1 MKTLK
6 EKKLLVR
13 MQQRIG
19 EPVDQKLLDEI
30 AEEEAK
36 IQQVAE
42 SRRNAFQSMF
52 AGLSNDI
59 GKLMA
64 DEKKKT
70 AEEQAILDRFAST
83 LSKIDEIKAA
93 QSISEQPQVTIP
105 EEVADGQL
113 EKVLDEIVEEVELTE
128 KSAILAPI
136 EEPTLAKEAAKKIS
150 KEAPPSVFVQPEPA
164 ATGRDLADI
173 QRKLKLLEGWV
184 SKISMTGPG
193 GGAVWLKDLDDV
205 ARSSVIGAADGDVLT
220 YNASTKKW
228 IANPITITA
237 NGVVGTLDQVTTA
250 GNTTNNNIIVGD
262 VLPSTNLMYSLGSDT
277 QRWESLWVGANS
289 ITFSD
294 TLGGPDQVL
303 SLSNQVFYI
312 TQGGGSNTTFNANAG
327 FNAGGIILQ
336 NYTMQLANTTQDL
349 VIGSASVDTSV
360 IINQN
365 LLVNATITFSDM
377 TTQNTAATQADWTEA
392 NTSKLSFIKNKPTIP
407 DIGPIEEALIV
418 SGEPMGHDDKTQ
430 SSISF
435 NESTRTFTI
444 APVGASFD
452 VWVTGTK
459 HTFTTAQTVTI
470 PDTTGLYYI
479 YFDENGLGV
488 QADYFTWES
497 QAPTALL
504 YWNGVTNKAPY
515 FADERHGTTL
525 DWQTHEYLHRTRGA
539 VIAQGFAI
547 GNYTIGGS
555 VQCDIGNGTF
565 FDEDLQVDVVHSN
578 TPVINTW
585 QQDLQGPAQIPMF
598 YLSGTSW
605 VRDEPTNYPVKQGVS
620 RQQYNLLSGGT
631 WSTADIDSNKYGA
644 TFIIATNNLTYP
656 VIGIM
661 SQSAHANLGD
671 AEALDFGDL
680 VLTGFPVAE
689 FRLLYKLVFKANT
702 SHGQLASV
710 WDLRGLSLVTSIA
723 AVGTDHGLLSGL
735 SDNDHPQYQLV
746 ANLATD
752 VATLTSNNTS
762 FVGTVS
768 AANVVSNSQ
777 LSSNLANYQTTTG
790 LSANV
795 ATLSSNNS
803 LYLGTVAANQYAY
816 ANGSN
821 FSINN
826 PVTVTY
832 TPATANGAAL
842 TATGKD
848 TQGGIGYFDFLKVTN
863 TTSGVTNGNKTFRL
877 SSAGAVE
884 IINSTYTAPLVILSD
899 AGNMS
904 ISGDYQ
910 VNGKKAVNG
919 PAFSAYPT
927 SPAQTIASGSNTR
940 VNLGNE
946 EYDIGGCYDAPNGK
960 FQPNVEGYYQLN
972 ATVRIDGSSGTGE
985 RMIVIYKNG
994 AEHKRGTNEMGTE
1007 AGANFFTLSVSCIAY
1022 ANGSGD
1028 YFQVYVYQ
1036 SSGAN
1041 RTISEYQQ
1049 ISYFQGCMIRGA

>member
-237 NGVVGTLDQVTTA
+237 NGIVGTLDQVTTA
-250 GNTTNNNIIVGD
+250 GNSTNNDIVVGD
-262 VLPSTNLMYSLGSDT
+262 VLPHTNLMYSLGSDT

-303 SLSNQVFYI
+303 SLANQVFYI

-365 LLVNATITFSDM
+365 LLVNTTITFSDN

-407 DIGPIEEALIV
+407 TTIDSLTDVTITGPLNNQVLTYNTSLGQWIN
-418 SGEPMGHDDKTQ
+418 Q
-430 SSISF
+430 
-435 NESTRTFTI
+435 N
-444 APVGASFD
+444 
-452 VWVTGTK
+452 GTSNN
-459 HTFTTAQTVTI
+459 FTTGYFGAFYYNGANVALSN
-470 PDTTGLYYI
+470 TTNAYI
-479 YFDENGLGV
+479 V
-488 QADYFTWES
+488 
-497 QAPTALL
+497 PITAS
-504 YWNGVTNKAPY
+504 YDGTNGVTVGSNNDIV
-515 FADERHGTTL
+515 FAHSGTYRIEYSIQYENTGNADDDANVWVRINGTDQTNTNSRFSVNRKNTGQDPGSLIAVTPFMMTVNAGDRVQVMHSSEGGHVKLVSYAAGTTP
-525 DWQTHEYLHRTRGA
+525 TVPSTPA
-539 VIAQGFAI
+539 VII
-547 GNYTIGGS
+547 N
-555 VQCDIGNGTF
+555 V
-565 FDEDLQVDVVHSN
+565 EQVSGI
-578 TPVINTW
+578 VIPDN
-585 QQDLQGPAQIPMF
+585 I
-598 YLSGTSW
+598 SGTA
-605 VRDEPTNYPVKQGVS
+605 N
-620 RQQYNLLSGGT
+620 N
-631 WSTADIDSNKYGA
+631 
-644 TFIIATNNLTYP
+644 ATNL
-656 VIGIM
+656 GGF
-661 SQSAHANLGD
+661 SANQYAYANSL
-671 AEALDFGDL
+671 
-680 VLTGFPVAE
+680 
-689 FRLLYKLVFKANT
+689 
-702 SHGQLASV
+702 SV
-710 WDLRGLSLVTSIA
+710 
-723 AVGTDHGLLSGL
+723 
-735 SDNDHPQYQLV
+735 
-746 ANLATD
+746 
-752 VATLTSNNTS
+752 
-762 FVGTVS
+762 
-768 AANVVSNSQ
+768 
-777 LSSNLANYQTTTG
+777 YQTTAG

-795 ATLSSNNS
+795 ATLSSNNTS
-803 LYLGTVAANQYAY
+803 YLGTKAANQYAY

-826 PVTVTY
+826 SLTVTY

-884 IINSTYTAPLVILSD
+884 IINSAYTAPLVILSD